1 MNDFA
6 SSKVNYFCY
15 YAEKKD
21 QPDVTHTI
29 LSNKGKHR

>member
-6 SSKVNYFCY
+6 SSNYFCY

-21 QPDVTHTI
+21 QTDVTHTI
-29 LSNKGKHR
+29 LSNTGKHR